1 MVRTARR
8 KKFFDIL
15 LPIAQK
21 YYSELK
27 IVFFLCL
34 VFDGRP
40 RSKEAV
46 TSAAGAVAGEPT
58 NDGI

>member
-1 MVRTARR
+1 MITYVL
-8 KKFFDIL
+8 KDESIMFFSI
-15 LPIAQK
+15 
-21 YYSELK
+21 
-27 IVFFLCL
+27 

-58 NDGI
+58 NDGIK

>member
-1 MVRTARR
+1 MVKKIYYPVLKNITA
-8 KKFFDIL
+8 
-15 LPIAQK
+15 
-21 YYSELK
+21 K

-46 TSAAGAVAGEPT
+46 AAAAGAVAGEPT